1 MAEADIQADIQLA
14 IGALPGVRVF
24 RNTVGF
30 GWQGE
35 EIRRLRTPTT
45 ITILRPRPVTFGLA
59 PDSSDLI
66 GWCQGRFLALEV
78 KTDTGRVTPGQ
89 QRFIDAV
96 RATGG
101 CAGIVRSVD
110 DALRIINQRSQQC

>member
-1 MAEADIQADIQLA
+1 MSEADIQAAIQLA

-24 RNTVGF
+24 RNTVGL

-35 EIRRLRTPTT
+35 IVNRTADR
-45 ITILRPRPVTFGLA
+45 ITLLRPRAVTFGLA
-59 PDSSDLI
+59 PDSADLI
-66 GWCQGRFLALEV
+66 GWRQGRFLALEV
-78 KTDTGRVTPGQ
+78 KTAIGRATAGQ

-110 DALRIINQRSQQC
+110 DALRIIGIAP

>member
-1 MAEADIQADIQLA
+1 MPEADIQAAIQLA

-35 EIRRLRTPTT
+35 VVHRTSDR
-45 ITILRPRPVTFGLA
+45 ITILWPRPVTFGLA

-110 DALRIINQRSQQC
+110 DALRITNQRSHQC